1 MRRIIIKRWSTF
13 AVVKCLF
20 IVSAGAEIAH
30 MSGKRSRYRT
40 VSPSAIPHDCIT
52 MSAPRPG

>member
-40 VSPSAIPHDCIT
+40 SLTTLALSNFF
-52 MSAPRPG
+52 